1 MRVKCR
7 FHFAQ
12 FCKSSSP
19 KNAGLYSARKPL
31 PCSPTTNHRIS
42 QSAPPR
48 HQRFASSKSLVVDRT
63 YPVPDGRARHLR
75 RRDRTYRSLSRGCRA
90 AREIQQYNLPDVPA
104 VRRYPQQ
111 TELAWLLLWHYRAG
125 RQLFAHRID
134 TFNTCQ
140 LTAYLPADHTC
151 LLAGD

>member
-19 KNAGLYSARKPL
+19 KTPGCIQRENLCRAR
-31 PCSPTTNHRIS
+31 PTTNHRIS

-48 HQRFASSKSLVVDRT
+48 HQRFASSKSLVEDRT
-63 YPVPDGRARHLR
+63 YPALDGRARHLR

-90 AREIQQYNLPDVPA
+90 AREIQQYNPPVF
-104 VRRYPQQ
+104 RRYAGILSKRNWLSGTFGIAKQ
-111 TELAWLLLWHYRAG
+111 TNGFFCAL
-125 RQLFAHRID
+125 HRYVHPPASSRH
-134 TFNTCQ
+134 TCQ
-140 LTAYLPADHTC
+140 PMTPA
-151 LLAGD
+151 